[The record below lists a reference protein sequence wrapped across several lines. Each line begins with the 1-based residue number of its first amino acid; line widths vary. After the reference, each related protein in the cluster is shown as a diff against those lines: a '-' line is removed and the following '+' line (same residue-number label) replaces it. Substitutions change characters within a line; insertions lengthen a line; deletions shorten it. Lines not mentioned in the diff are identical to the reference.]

1 MRCDALRMP
10 ARAGSASG
18 AKQLRKISRIFG
30 TSSMPNQMM
39 INGRYASGG
48 SGR

>member
-1 MRCDALRMP
+1 MP
-10 ARAGSASG
+10 ERAARARG

-30 TSSMPNQMM
+30 VSSMPNQMM
-39 INGRYASGG
+39 I